1 MALQNNFM
9 FRFFWVA
16 LAIVLM
22 ARCEQDDICISDVPE
37 TPELVILMIES
48 ESTSRKTP
56 PGFLIRPIG
65 TDSLLRNSRSDSLA
79 LPLKRNESNTQFEFI
94 INQGLENEN
103 IDTLQFNYDRWDRF
117 VSSAC
122 GFTAHYIFNENPVTL
137 LNPGSDWI
145 KGVIILNDTVFNE
158 KNAHLGILY

>member
-1 MALQNNFM
+1 
-9 FRFFWVA
+9 
-16 LAIVLM
+16 
-22 ARCEQDDICISDVPE
+22 
-37 TPELVILMIES
+37 
-48 ESTSRKTP
+48 
-56 PGFLIRPIG
+56 
-65 TDSLLRNSRSDSLA
+65 LA

-94 INQGLENEN
+94 INQGQENEN

>member
-1 MALQNNFM
+1 MALQNNLK
-9 FRFFWVA
+9 FRFFWVTF
-16 LAIVLM
+16 IFVLLSG
-22 ARCEQDDICISDVPE
+22 CEQDDICISEVAE
-37 TPELVILMIES
+37 TPELVILMIEL
-48 ESTSRKTP
+48 ESKSRKTP

-65 TDSLLRNSRSDSLA
+65 TDSLITNSRNDSLA

-94 INQGLENEN
+94 INQGQENEN
-103 IDTLQFNYDRWDRF
+103 IDTLQFNYNRWDRF
-117 VSSAC
+117 ISSAC
-122 GFTAHYIFNENPVTL
+122 GFSAHYIFKENPLTL